1 MALMT
6 DVKAA
11 PKGPAAVVTKTKGI
25 TRDSKSKKTR
35 NGNASPPVSPEPE
48 RVEDLHKTC
57 GSVVI
62 KLATETEPIKINLF
76 SGPTLKQYSWLQH
89 ANNALCVAE
98 YTSVK
103 KVADVEDR
111 FFFHIERSLEEFEEG
126 MRTEKLT
133 LISSLRRKIN
143 NSKELL
149 VKELERLKEI

>member
-1 MALMT
+1 MT

-11 PKGPAAVVTKTKGI
+11 LKVPAAVMTQTKGI
-25 TRDSKSKKTR
+25 TRNSKSKKTR

-62 KLATETEPIKINLF
+62 KLATETEPIKTNLF

-98 YTSVK
+98 YTSAK
-103 KVADVEDR
+103 KIEDVEDK
-111 FFFHIERSLEEFEEG
+111 FFFHIERSLEEFEKG
-126 MRTEKLT
+126 MRAEKLT
-133 LISSLRRKIN
+133 LIKSLRRKIN
-143 NSKELL
+143 QAKELL
-149 VKELERLKEI
+149 AKELERLKEI